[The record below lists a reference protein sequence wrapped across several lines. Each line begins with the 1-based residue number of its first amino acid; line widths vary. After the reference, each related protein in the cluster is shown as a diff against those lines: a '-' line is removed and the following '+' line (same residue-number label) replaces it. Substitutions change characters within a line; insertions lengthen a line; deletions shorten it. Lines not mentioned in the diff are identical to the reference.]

1 MGSDPEDQLRAGEL
15 LWVLAREGIQLPGVP
30 FVVVI
35 EIGNLLA
42 DGIAKGLATQT
53 IAAQIAPLLDGD
65 FKRALLIVRTER
77 ARAMSGA
84 EYANAK
90 AAGDY
95 DKEWMDDESAC
106 PICRANAAQGAISMT
121 QPFSSGALY
130 PPAHPNC
137 RCALQTVAH
146 QATTEKTLMPPSDRY
161 WYSLSYDDM
170 EKLVKA
176 LAADPDLA
184 ENFLYQLRF
193 TAEHQHDDIERAG
206 ALAKATGADVTVP
219 AFSTTITTR
228 KE

>member
-1 MGSDPEDQLRAGEL
+1 MASDPEDQLRAGEL
-15 LWVLAREGIQLPGVP
+15 LWVLAREGIHLQGVP

-42 DGIAKGLATQT
+42 DGIAKGLASQT
-53 IAAQIAPLLDGD
+53 IAMQIAPLLDGD

-95 DKEWMDDESAC
+95 DKEWMDDEIAC
-106 PICRANAAQGAISMT
+106 PICKANAAQGAISMT
-121 QPFSSGALY
+121 QPFSSGDLY

-146 QATTEKTLMPPSDRY
+146 QATTEKTLMPPNDIAYAVVGELTKSRV
-161 WYSLSYDDM
+161 DD
-170 EKLVKA
+170 
-176 LAADPDLA
+176 DGI
-184 ENFLYQLRF
+184 LYF
-193 TAEHQHDDIERAG
+193 EAS
-206 ALAKATGADVTVP
+206 KATGPDLDGDGQRVDMRWAILRCANGSPPVEICVN
-219 AFSTTITTR
+219 STIPSVR
-228 KE
+228 SARR